1 MSLHYGVPQRNRRF
15 NFSFSVDEIPEP
27 GTNRKTHLKGHPIR
41 VVANLHEVTD
51 AIKALAYHPRTS
63 AEMETKWGWLLKF
76 IKDHDLEN
84 DDFEKSILLYLTNF
98 WSLGYKKSTC
108 CDHFNCIRRK
118 LRLMDKY
125 DYRCSNNI
133 KNFFHGLD
141 NIYRKDLKSPKHP
154 FTTTIVTR
162 KLDNNGLEAVM
173 VTQLQ
178 GDIVIRMQGSS
189 VKSFVF
195 LTFTHVPC
203 MEENGFHQLI
213 NTKFL

>member
-1 MSLHYGVPQRNRRF
+1 
-15 NFSFSVDEIPEP
+15 
-27 GTNRKTHLKGHPIR
+27 
-41 VVANLHEVTD
+41 
-51 AIKALAYHPRTS
+51 
-63 AEMETKWGWLLKF
+63 
-76 IKDHDLEN
+76 
-84 DDFEKSILLYLTNF
+84 
-98 WSLGYKKSTC
+98 
-108 CDHFNCIRRK
+108 
-118 LRLMDKY
+118 MDKL
-125 DYRCSNNI
+125 
-133 KNFFHGLD
+133 F
-141 NIYRKDLKSPKHP
+141 P

-213 NTKFL
+213 KTKFL